1 MNLFLLHSLT
11 HSGVEGQVI
20 CMEEKEQ
27 KSRITFDA
35 IKRDAHTQMGESDSS
50 SDPATVVEGHR
61 SRSFYQHILL
71 EDPMVKR
78 KGHHRYMSKSKSPS
92 RRRNP
97 YQTRVQPAIPVNL
110 DVFGI
115 LENVAKSEGAFVSP
129 EEALRAAIAAFT
141 HDAW

>member
-1 MNLFLLHSLT
+1 
-11 HSGVEGQVI
+11 
-20 CMEEKEQ
+20 
-27 KSRITFDA
+27 
-35 IKRDAHTQMGESDSS
+35 
-50 SDPATVVEGHR
+50 
-61 SRSFYQHILL
+61 
-71 EDPMVKR
+71 MVKR
-78 KGHHRYMSKSKSPS
+78 KGHNRYMSKSKSPS